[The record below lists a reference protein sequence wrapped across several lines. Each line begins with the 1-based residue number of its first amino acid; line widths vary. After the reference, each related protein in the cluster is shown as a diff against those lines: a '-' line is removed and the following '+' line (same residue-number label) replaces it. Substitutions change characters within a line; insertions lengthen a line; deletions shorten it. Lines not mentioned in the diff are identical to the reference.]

1 MEFQEK
7 KMELFKL
14 AVMATLKEKNPA
26 DAKFDEVLWENYRQI
41 EGGFNAVDEKLKKRN
56 AERLENDPLPSTMV

>member
-14 AVMATLKEKNPA
+14 AVMATLKEKSPA
-26 DAKFDEVLWENYRQI
+26 DAKFDEALWENYRQI
-41 EGGFNAVDEKLKKRN
+41 EDGFSSVDERLKQRN
-56 AERLENDPLPSTMV
+56 AERVENDPLPRTMV